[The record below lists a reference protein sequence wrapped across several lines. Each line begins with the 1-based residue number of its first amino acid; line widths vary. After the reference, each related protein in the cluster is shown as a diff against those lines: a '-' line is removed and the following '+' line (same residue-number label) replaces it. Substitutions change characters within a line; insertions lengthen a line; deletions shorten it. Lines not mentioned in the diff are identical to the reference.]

1 MLFIFTGGSQ
11 REFGSAWTRSEYT
24 YDTVEMFDI
33 FNMTWQQVAPMNNG
47 RLLPGTAVLNG
58 KGIYVNIDFV
68 LILGL
73 ISVLK
78 IGL

>member
-1 MLFIFTGGSQ
+1 
-11 REFGSAWTRSEYT
+11 
-24 YDTVEMFDI
+24 MFDI